1 MSDARLVTFNER
13 GVITIGTIQAG
24 SVLDAVNV
32 TQFGKE
38 VLDYVS
44 GHPGLNLLL
53 DFHSVEYLSSAVLTE
68 LLRINQAC
76 KDVGGGLRLCALNK
90 DISKVFEI
98 TNLDKM
104 FVIYGAVDEAVL
116 RYARSL
122 AIQAEEQAWSHVRK
136 DP

>member
-1 MSDARLVTFNER
+1 MSDARLVAFTER

-38 VLDYVS
+38 VLDFVNTHA
-44 GHPGLNLLL
+44 GVNLLL

-76 KDVGGGLRLCALNK
+76 KDAGGGLRLCALNS

-104 FVIYGAVDEAVL
+104 FVIYGAVDEAVM

-136 DP
+136 DT

>member
-1 MSDARLVTFNER
+1 MSDEALIRFTER
-13 GVITIGTIQAG
+13 GVITVGKIHVG

-32 TQFGKE
+32 SQFGKE
-38 VLDYVS
+38 ALHYVS
-44 GHPGLNLLL
+44 AHPGMNLLL
-53 DFHSVEYLSSAVLTE
+53 DFETVEYLSSAVLTE

-76 KDVGGGLRLCALNK
+76 KDVDGGLRLCGLND

-104 FVIYGAVDEAVL
+104 FVIYGPVDEAVM
-116 RYARSL
+116 RFARSL
-122 AIQAEEQAWSHVRK
+122 AIQAEEDAWSHVRK

>member
-1 MSDARLVTFNER
+1 MSDGPLVDFSER
-13 GVITIGTIQAG
+13 GVITIGKVRAG

-32 TQFGKE
+32 TQFGKD

-44 GHPGLNLLL
+44 AHPDLNLLL
-53 DFHSVEYLSSAVLTE
+53 DFQSVEYLSSAVLTE

-76 KDVGGGLRLCALNK
+76 KDNGGGMRLCGLNE
-90 DISKVFEI
+90 DIAKVFEI
-98 TNLDKM
+98 TNLDRM
-104 FVIYGAVDEAVL
+104 FIIYGALDDAVK

-122 AIQAEEQAWSHVRK
+122 TIQAEEQAWSHVRK